1 MLLYVYK
8 VIFFFFEKYKVI
20 FAFFEME
27 TFQLN
32 K

>member
-8 VIFFFFEKYKVI
+8 VIFFFEKNKVI
-20 FAFFEME
+20 FVFIEME

>member
-20 FAFFEME
+20 FVFIEME

>member
-8 VIFFFFEKYKVI
+8 VIFFFEKYKVI
-20 FAFFEME
+20 FVFIEME